1 MKWNNA
7 SDCDVESDEDNDDSD
22 DDNDQ
27 KEDTEPVAKDLE
39 IEDEM
44 VSAIVQEVSQDDPIE
59 VEKDLQSIDIKVIL
73 IQRLLKNLENLKN
86 LLLQ

>member
-1 MKWNNA
+1 VKWNNA